1 MDVKYTYKNIPI
13 IGGGFVTG
21 LVFHPA
27 EKNTLYARTDVGMA
41 YRFDTA
47 SQSWTDLGKE
57 LPMSPLSVAVDRFDC
72 NKLYAAYG
80 RWGREN
86 GLLGVSCDKGD
97 SFVCRELPAK
107 VNANCPGRG
116 TGERLFAEKGR
127 LLFGSAE
134 DGLLLSEDDG
144 ASWRSVPVNGEKRF
158 TFVFGVNG
166 TNTVL
171 VGSEQGLYMSCG
183 KGDSFKAADIPA
195 DCAGFA
201 ATRAAFDGKYVYV
214 AFNKGDKP
222 WQYSCDS
229 GAVRDGR
236 LLRYELNE
244 GRLSACCDITP
255 SGLKGHGFGVGGIA
269 ANEKYIL
276 FSTVCDR
283 HGDRMFR
290 SFDCG
295 ESWETVIHSGNPSNY
310 RCNCSYMKPEHNDG
324 TTVLHWE
331 SSVESDPFDLDTAF
345 FNTGTGVFRI
355 RGLLGDKVYFEDVSE
370 GIEETVHMNVYS
382 PPAGNILLLDAVGD
396 LGGFT
401 FQDTGKPCENTFADE
416 SGKRFITV
424 MNIDWCD
431 KRPELAVCTPR
442 GNWRGTSKG
451 GAAVS
456 QDGGLSWRRCSMPYG
471 INGEIDGLCE
481 RIEKP
486 NVNSGWAAVTADGG
500 TIIWTVCDRFR
511 LPANAAVFSD
521 DMGRSWEKSRVFDLS
536 GAEITDFEVTLKAM
550 ADRVNADIIYG
561 FGNKGEVFVSTDK
574 GRSFRQKQSPL
585 PEMDMGFCDGRNRT
599 EIRCQHDKEGV
610 IWLALEKFGL
620 WKMRY
625 ENGEFTACRVT
636 DEGLIATAQ
645 GMGKGING
653 YDALYIAVY
662 GENGSRLLRSVN
674 EGGSWQE
681 ISRGQYFGN
690 IRTLC
695 GDYRKFGRVYFGTG
709 GRGLFVGEENN

>member
-1 MDVKYTYKNIPI
+1 
-13 IGGGFVTG
+13 
-21 LVFHPA
+21 
-27 EKNTLYARTDVGMA
+27 
-41 YRFDTA
+41 
-47 SQSWTDLGKE
+47 
-57 LPMSPLSVAVDRFDC
+57 
-72 NKLYAAYG
+72 
-80 RWGREN
+80 
-86 GLLGVSCDKGD
+86 
-97 SFVCRELPAK
+97 
-107 VNANCPGRG
+107 
-116 TGERLFAEKGR
+116 
-127 LLFGSAE
+127 
-134 DGLLLSEDDG
+134 
-144 ASWRSVPVNGEKRF
+144 
-158 TFVFGVNG
+158 
-166 TNTVL
+166 
-171 VGSEQGLYMSCG
+171 
-183 KGDSFKAADIPA
+183 
-195 DCAGFA
+195 
-201 ATRAAFDGKYVYV
+201 
-214 AFNKGDKP
+214 
-222 WQYSCDS
+222 
-229 GAVRDGR
+229 
-236 LLRYELNE
+236 
-244 GRLSACCDITP
+244 
-255 SGLKGHGFGVGGIA
+255 
-269 ANEKYIL
+269 
-276 FSTVCDR
+276 
-283 HGDRMFR
+283 
-290 SFDCG
+290 
-295 ESWETVIHSGNPSNY
+295 
-310 RCNCSYMKPEHNDG
+310 
-324 TTVLHWE
+324 
-331 SSVESDPFDLDTAF
+331 
-345 FNTGTGVFRI
+345 
-355 RGLLGDKVYFEDVSE
+355 
-370 GIEETVHMNVYS
+370 
-382 PPAGNILLLDAVGD
+382 
-396 LGGFT
+396 
-401 FQDTGKPCENTFADE
+401 
-416 SGKRFITV
+416 
-424 MNIDWCD
+424 
-431 KRPELAVCTPR
+431 
-442 GNWRGTSKG
+442 
-451 GAAVS
+451 
-456 QDGGLSWRRCSMPYG
+456 MPYG

-636 DEGLIATAQ
+636 DEGFIVTAQ

-662 GENGSRLLRSVN
+662 GENGSRLLRSVD